1 MLKPATAHSRVGA
14 SLALTVAVVAVSWA
28 AILVRLAEAPALAI
42 AFWRLALA
50 TLMLSLPA
58 WWLSRGRPAAAG
70 HHGMVLAAGLLL
82 ALHFGLWIGSL
93 FLTSVASS
101 VLLVSTQPLF
111 AALVTRP
118 LLGERTSRTTL
129 VAIGFTMTGTVVLG
143 AGDVLAGGGAR
154 VLLGDAMALVAAG
167 AAAVYLVLG
176 RQARGTGPLPIYL
189 WKVNGVAA
197 LAMLLACLV
206 ARVPLVGFTSGT
218 WLTFGA
224 MAAGPH
230 LAGHG
235 LLNLAVRTLPATTVN
250 LALAGEPL
258 LSTMY
263 AMVLLAEWPLPAFY
277 AGATLIL
284 IGLGVEFQSGLRRK
298 GRKA

>member
-1 MLKPATAHSRVGA
+1 VLKPATAHSRVGA

-70 HHGMVLAAGLLL
+70 HGMVLAAGLLL

-118 LLGERTSRTTL
+118 LLGEKTSRTTL
-129 VAIGFTMTGTVVLG
+129 VAIGFTMIGTVVLG
-143 AGDVLAGGGAR
+143 TGDVLAGGGAR
-154 VLLGDAMALVAAG
+154 VLLGDAMALAAAG

-218 WLTFGA
+218 WLTLGA

-284 IGLGVEFQSGLRRK
+284 IGLGVEFQNGLRRK